1 VCSFRPST
9 SLALAFQYAGFS
21 EDFEMS
27 TATSA
32 NSVQRANT
40 APAHTMGAARVSAE
54 PARTLRMGTEEASVL
69 NIDLSGIQIPKVGG
83 LQVDGFKPSFFERL
97 FGKR

>member
-1 VCSFRPST
+1 
-9 SLALAFQYAGFS
+9 
-21 EDFEMS
+21 
-27 TATSA
+27 
-32 NSVQRANT
+32 
-40 APAHTMGAARVSAE
+40 MGATRASAE

-69 NIDLSGIQIPKVGG
+69 NIDLTGIQVPKVGG

>member
-1 VCSFRPST
+1 
-9 SLALAFQYAGFS
+9 
-21 EDFEMS
+21 MS
-27 TATSA
+27 TATSSA
-32 NSVQRANT
+32 SSMHRAT
-40 APAHTMGAARVSAE
+40 TSSTHAMGATRVSAE

-69 NIDLSGIQIPKVGG
+69 NIDLSGIQVPKVGG

>member
-1 VCSFRPST
+1 
-9 SLALAFQYAGFS
+9 
-21 EDFEMS
+21 
-27 TATSA
+27 
-32 NSVQRANT
+32 
-40 APAHTMGAARVSAE
+40 MGAARASAE

-69 NIDLSGIQIPKVGG
+69 NIDLSGIQVPKVGG

>member
-1 VCSFRPST
+1 
-9 SLALAFQYAGFS
+9 
-21 EDFEMS
+21 MS

-32 NSVQRANT
+32 SSVQRANIG
-40 APAHTMGAARVSAE
+40 PAQTMGAARATE

-69 NIDLSGIQIPKVGG
+69 NIDLTGIQVPKVGG

>member
-1 VCSFRPST
+1 
-9 SLALAFQYAGFS
+9 
-21 EDFEMS
+21 MS
-27 TATSA
+27 TVTSSA
-32 NSVQRANT
+32 SSMQRVNSS
-40 APAHTMGAARVSAE
+40 PARPMGATRVSAE

-69 NIDLSGIQIPKVGG
+69 NIDLSGIQVPKVGG